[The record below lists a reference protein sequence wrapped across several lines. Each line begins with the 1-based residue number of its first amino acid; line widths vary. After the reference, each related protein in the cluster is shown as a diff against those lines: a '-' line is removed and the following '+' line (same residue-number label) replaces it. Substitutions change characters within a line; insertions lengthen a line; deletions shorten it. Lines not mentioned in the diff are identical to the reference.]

1 MVSSMKKKSS
11 ISPKRINS
19 AACSG
24 QWLTSRMANNSLS
37 TISSVHM
44 KWLSISLLMLCLVAC
59 RSKQTTV
66 SEQKVESMQLHGAQG
81 IVQLDYFCSDSTPL
95 LLTLDSINSMH
106 SFRNLAK
113 AKPKANHR
121 GYPHHERLI
130 LSTYTTD
137 TQRVS
142 SSQSQEKVVVTKDRK
157 FSFSYDFVVMVILV
171 LSVGLLLKSLR

>member
-1 MVSSMKKKSS
+1 
-11 ISPKRINS
+11 
-19 AACSG
+19 
-24 QWLTSRMANNSLS
+24 MANRSLS

-44 KWLSISLLMLCLVAC
+44 KWLSVSLIILCLVAC
-59 RSKQTTV
+59 RSKQTTI
-66 SEQKVESMQLHGAQG
+66 SEQKLENMQLHGAQG
-81 IVQLDYFCSDSTPL
+81 IVQLDYFCSDTTPL
-95 LLTLDSINSMH
+95 LLTLDSVH

-113 AKPKANHR
+113 AQPKA
-121 GYPHHERLI
+121 HHERLI
-130 LSTYTTD
+130 LSTYTAD

>member
-1 MVSSMKKKSS
+1 
-11 ISPKRINS
+11 
-19 AACSG
+19 
-24 QWLTSRMANNSLS
+24 
-37 TISSVHM
+37 M

-59 RSKQTTV
+59 HSKQTTV

-81 IVQLDYFCSDSTPL
+81 LLQIDYFCSDTTPL
-95 LLTLDSINSMH
+95 LLTLDSMH

-113 AKPKANHR
+113 ANQKAQ
-121 GYPHHERLI
+121 PIAHHERLI

-142 SSQSQEKVVVTKDRK
+142 SAQSQEKVVVTKDRK